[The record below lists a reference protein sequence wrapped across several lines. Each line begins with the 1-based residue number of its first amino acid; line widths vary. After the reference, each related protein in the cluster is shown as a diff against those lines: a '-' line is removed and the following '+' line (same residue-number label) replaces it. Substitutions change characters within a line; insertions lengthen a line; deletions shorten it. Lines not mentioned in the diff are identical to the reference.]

1 MGSNDKK
8 CLSKGETTNDVSVY
22 CSRFDAFLPWIW
34 MKVPPPS
41 ELKMSSL
48 SFHKLKPL
56 YIGERLILQPYFE
69 IFVCYHFEK
78 HTYKFINSLC
88 SSILDTLFF
97 KSKLVD
103 INMSIF
109 RSTF

>member
-56 YIGERLILQPYFE
+56 YLVKDQLFSNNTKSSFASFLKKNTLMKYFLFVLQFG
-69 IFVCYHFEK
+69 
-78 HTYKFINSLC
+78 
-88 SSILDTLFF
+88 LDGF
-97 KSKLVD
+97 
-103 INMSIF
+103 
-109 RSTF
+109 

>member
-56 YIGERLILQPYFE
+56 YCSERSTFQSEYKIFFCILFEKKHTNE
-69 IFVCYHFEK
+69 IF
-78 HTYKFINSLC
+78 SLC
-88 SSILDTLFF
+88 SLIW
-97 KSKLVD
+97 
-103 INMSIF
+103 I
-109 RSTF
+109 

>member
-56 YIGERLILQPYFE
+56 Y
-69 IFVCYHFEK
+69 
-78 HTYKFINSLC
+78 C
-88 SSILDTLFF
+88 SE
-97 KSKLVD
+97 
-103 INMSIF
+103 
-109 RSTF
+109 RSTFQSEYKIFFCILFEKKTH

>member
-56 YIGERLILQPYFE
+56 NSGERY
-69 IFVCYHFEK
+69 IFTTKVCNI
-78 HTYKFINSLC
+78 FIS
-88 SSILDTLFF
+88 FF
-97 KSKLVD
+97 KD
-103 INMSIF
+103 TTINLFSI
-109 RSTF
+109 RPSIWIISVIKMKVSGHKYEYL